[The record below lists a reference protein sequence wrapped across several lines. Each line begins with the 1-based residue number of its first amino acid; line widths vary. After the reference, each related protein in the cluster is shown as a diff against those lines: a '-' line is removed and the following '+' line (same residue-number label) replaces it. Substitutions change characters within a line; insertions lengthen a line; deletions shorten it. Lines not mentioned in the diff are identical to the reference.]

1 MEVALPEDPQTNPPE
16 EEKNDNEDK
25 KKGVLGKLQD
35 LTPDKEEQ
43 IQIIGVAVRLGIVVW
58 SGFCL
63 TLAYIDL
70 PGFPKQTFD
79 PTFIASIFTST
90 LTTFGVQAASKKGGN
105 GVSKEEME
113 AMIAASNRSTGEQ
126 VIRVQTPLKI
136 EGAEIVPP
144 QTEKIDP
151 ITGKKIDPVTGQLT

>member
-1 MEVALPEDPQTNPPE
+1 MADNQQVAPSDKKDE
-16 EEKNDNEDK
+16 K
-25 KKGVLGKLQD
+25 KKGVMNKLQE

-43 IQIIGVAVRLGIVVW
+43 VALIGVAVRLGIVVW

-90 LTTFGVQAASKKGGN
+90 LTTFGVQAASKKGGK
-105 GVSKEEME
+105 GVSKEEMQK
-113 AMIAASNRSTGEQ
+113 MMAANQAGVGEQ
-126 VIRVQTPLKI
+126 IIRVQTPIKI
-136 EGAEIVPP
+136 QSPDGGELQQVFQPP
-144 QTEKIDP
+144 TQTPPKDA
-151 ITGKKIDPVTGQLT
+151 

>member
-1 MEVALPEDPQTNPPE
+1 MADNQTPPTSKTKE
-16 EEKNDNEDK
+16 EK
-25 KKGVLGKLQD
+25 KKGVMNKLQEM
-35 LTPDKEEQ
+35 TPDKDEQ
-43 IQIIGVAVRLGIVVW
+43 VALIGVAVRLGIVVW

-105 GVSKEEME
+105 GLSKEEVEKMVK
-113 AMIAASNRSTGEQ
+113 SSGSEQ
-126 VIRVQTPLKI
+126 IIRVQTPLTI
-136 EGAEIVPP
+136 NGAEVVQQPKVDPI
-144 QTEKIDP
+144 TGLEIDP
-151 ITGKKIDPVTGQLT
+151 ITGQFKQ

>member
-1 MEVALPEDPQTNPPE
+1 MVDKPTPPFSE
-16 EEKNDNEDK
+16 TKKEEKK
-25 KKGVLGKLQD
+25 KKGVMNKLQEI
-35 LTPDKEEQ
+35 TPDREEQ
-43 IQIIGVAVRLGIVVW
+43 VAIIGVAVRLGIVIW

-105 GVSKEEME
+105 GITKEDME
-113 AMIAASNRSTGEQ
+113 AMIAKSNTSGGEQ
-126 VIRVQTPLKI
+126 IIRVQTPLTI
-136 EGAEIVPP
+136 NGAEVVRAEPP
-144 QTEKIDP
+144 KATPPKDA
-151 ITGKKIDPVTGQLT
+151 

>member
-1 MEVALPEDPQTNPPE
+1 MNETPNPNAKKKKEEGAED
-16 EEKNDNEDK
+16 
-25 KKGVLGKLQD
+25 KKGVLGKLQEI
-35 LTPDKEEQ
+35 TPDKEEQ
-43 IQIIGVAVRLGIVVW
+43 IALVGVAVRLGIVIW

-90 LTTFGVQAASKKGGN
+90 LTTFGVQAANKKGSN
-105 GVSKEEME
+105 GVSKEDIEKMM
-113 AMIAASNRSTGEQ
+113 ASSKAASGEQ

-136 EGAEIVPP
+136 SSPDGEIAQVIEAPKEKTPP
-144 QTEKIDP
+144 PADQ
-151 ITGKKIDPVTGQLT
+151 

>member
-1 MEVALPEDPQTNPPE
+1 MEVILPDEPQVDLKQPE
-16 EEKNDNEDK
+16 GKKPK
-25 KKGVLGKLQD
+25 KKSGVLGKLQD
-35 LTPDKEEQ
+35 ITPDKEEQ
-43 IQIIGVAVRLGIVVW
+43 IAIIGVAVRLGIVVW

-105 GVSKEEME
+105 GVTKEDME
-113 AMIAASNRSTGEQ
+113 KMIAANSQNSGAYQT
-126 VIRVQTPLKI
+126 IRVETPLKI
-136 EGAEIVPP
+136 EGAEVVPP
-144 QTEKIDP
+144 
-151 ITGKKIDPVTGQLT
+151 KKTPPKQV

>member
-1 MEVALPEDPQTNPPE
+1 MVDQQTSPPSDKNQNRKE
-16 EEKNDNEDK
+16 EK
-25 KKGVLGKLQD
+25 KKGVINKLQEM
-35 LTPDKEEQ
+35 TPDKDEQ
-43 IQIIGVAVRLGIVVW
+43 IAIIGVAVRLGIVVW

-105 GVSKEEME
+105 GITKEDME
-113 AMIAASNRSTGEQ
+113 KMMSSNRAASGEQ
-126 VIRVQTPLKI
+126 IIRVQTPLKI
-136 EGAEIVPP
+136 SSPDGEITQIVEAPP
-144 QTEKIDP
+144 KPPAPKE
-151 ITGKKIDPVTGQLT
+151 

>member
-1 MEVALPEDPQTNPPE
+1 MPDEPQVDPKPP
-16 EEKNDNEDK
+16 EDK
-25 KKGVLGKLQD
+25 KPKKKAGVLGKLQD
-35 LTPDKEEQ
+35 ITPDKEEQ

-105 GVSKEEME
+105 GVSKEDLEK
-113 AMIAASNRSTGEQ
+113 MIAANNQNSGAYQT
-126 VIRVQTPLKI
+126 IRVETPLKI
-136 EGAEIVPP
+136 EGAEVIPP
-144 QTEKIDP
+144 
-151 ITGKKIDPVTGQLT
+151 KKTPPKQV

>member
-1 MEVALPEDPQTNPPE
+1 MSDQQTVPPSEKKE
-16 EEKNDNEDK
+16 EK
-25 KKGVLGKLQD
+25 KKGVINKLQEM
-35 LTPDKEEQ
+35 TPDKEEQ
-43 IQIIGVAVRLGIVVW
+43 IALVGVAVRLGIVVW

-105 GVSKEEME
+105 GLSKDDVEKM
-113 AMIAASNRSTGEQ
+113 MASKAGSGEQ
-126 VIRVQTPLKI
+126 VIRVQTPI
-136 EGAEIVPP
+136 RIQSPDGQEIQQVVEAPKTPP
-144 QTEKIDP
+144 KEN
-151 ITGKKIDPVTGQLT
+151 V

>member
-1 MEVALPEDPQTNPPE
+1 MVDQQTSPPSDKNQNRKE
-16 EEKNDNEDK
+16 EK
-25 KKGVLGKLQD
+25 KKGVINKLQEM
-35 LTPDKEEQ
+35 TPDKDEQ
-43 IQIIGVAVRLGIVVW
+43 IAIIGVAVRLGIVVW

-105 GVSKEEME
+105 GITKEDME
-113 AMIAASNRSTGEQ
+113 KMMSSNRAASGEQ
-126 VIRVQTPLKI
+126 IIRVQTPI
-136 EGAEIVPP
+136 RIQSPDGGEIQQVVQAPP
-144 QTEKIDP
+144 TPPTPATQA
-151 ITGKKIDPVTGQLT
+151 

>member
-1 MEVALPEDPQTNPPE
+1 MDNQQTPSSPSE
-16 EEKNDNEDK
+16 EETNKEEK
-25 KKGVLGKLQD
+25 KKNVLNKLQEM
-35 LTPDKEEQ
+35 TPDKDEQ
-43 IQIIGVAVRLGIVVW
+43 IAIIGVAVRLGIVVW

-105 GVSKEEME
+105 GVSKEDIEKMMS
-113 AMIAASNRSTGEQ
+113 ANKAAAGEQ
-126 VIRVQTPLKI
+126 IIRVQTPIKLSSPDGEITQVI
-136 EGAEIVPP
+136 ETPVPP
-144 QTEKIDP
+144 APETKA
-151 ITGKKIDPVTGQLT
+151 